1 MADASVAGKQFWSDY
16 EIVVDKEGVPHFTG
30 MQPHLMKEYRRRG
43 LFAFGSLEGEGD
55 TPQKEAADLEKRQ
68 KRFALKL
75 VNGLHGE
82 AWRAVEH
89 LVLEPE
95 RLKKVDGYKEVFAA
109 LQSIEKESIIKKTEA
124 FDKFFEHSTRKRGEP
139 IDGYLRSKIQA
150 CVARFEG
157 LR

>member
-1 MADASVAGKQFWSDY
+1 MLLAAW
-16 EIVVDKEGVPHFTG
+16 
-30 MQPHLMKEYRRRG
+30 
-43 LFAFGSLEGEGD
+43 EGEGD

-124 FDKFFEHSTRKRGEP
+124 FDKFFESIRPRSVVSRSTA
-139 IDGYLRSKIQA
+139 IFVLRSKRGKI
-150 CVARFEG
+150 
-157 LR
+157 